1 MKDIEDFYNK
11 IKNIKYGWLDKEN
24 NIHENLKEYKEKF
37 IMQDIDNIEKTNH
50 AVCWEMC
57 ELQRRFF
64 NQKNINNKTIF
75 AYLKNSRNNACHTFS
90 IFELN
95 NKWYWFEASW
105 QNKKGIHEFNSI
117 EEILEYYKDNFIDFA
132 REEYNRED
140 MEFYD
145 YSKVNS
151 GINCTEFYTH
161 CLSSSKIK

>member
-132 REEYNRED
+132 REEYNKED
-140 MEFYD
+140 MEFYE

-151 GINCTEFYTH
+151 GINCTEFYTN